1 MAMRD
6 LAKIA
11 DAFMRGGLPPNTP
24 AAMVDERIVVST
36 LDRVAADAQ
45 EHQLGTSS
53 IIVIEKI
60 VNVRER
66 LIDAV
71 LARLG
76 QEQESSAPSLP
87 MNKLSDHRREKIEK
101 TTGLPSGAVSRGK
114 PGQGHQS
121 R

>member
-6 LAKIA
+6 LAKVA

-87 MNKLSDHRREKIEK
+87 MNKLSDYRREEIEK